1 MFDSAELQ
9 LQKKCSK
16 YGVRHYVNPDENESE
31 RSERHQELGN
41 ECTAESRRRDA
52 VHKRNV
58 RKIESVETKEK
69 EAQRK
74 KGAYNKSDET
84 RQREARRK
92 RDDRLHQS
100 EQAKQHDAQ
109 RKRDA
114 YNKSDETKQ
123 LEAKRK
129 RDAYHESEE
138 TEKLQAAKKRSYRKN
153 KKSKALINDTGPVD
167 REEETTAGNESI
179 DIPDI
184 STSQLH

>member
-1 MFDSAELQ
+1 MMFDSAEWQ
-9 LQKKCSK
+9 LQKKCNK
-16 YGVRHYVNPDENESE
+16 YGVRHYVNPDETESE

-41 ECTAESRRRDA
+41 ECTAESRQRDA
-52 VHKRNV
+52 ERKWNA
-58 RKIESVETKEK
+58 RKIESVETKKK

-74 KGAYNKSDET
+74 KEAYNKSDET
-84 RQREARRK
+84 RQRKAQRK

-114 YNKSDETKQ
+114 YNKSDETRQ

-138 TEKLQAAKKRSYRKN
+138 TEKLQAAKNDLTGKI
-153 KKSKALINDTGPVD
+153 KSQKL
-167 REEETTAGNESI
+167 
-179 DIPDI
+179 
-184 STSQLH
+184 